1 MNDCL
6 RISFIAP
13 PLNMSGGI
21 KVMAIYAKALAER
34 GHRVVVVSPAQPALT
49 FKQRAKALING
60 EGWRQQPRH
69 APSHLDG
76 LDVDSRILAENRPV
90 TDQDVPDGDIVIA
103 TWWETAEWVAKLDAG
118 KGTKMYFVQHHEV
131 FPYLPVERVRATYR
145 LPLQKIVIA
154 KWLQDLMRDEYGD
167 ESAQLVSNAVDHRQ
181 FFAPPRTKQSKP
193 TVGFLYSLTP
203 FKGVDIA
210 MAAIRLVRQR
220 FPDLHVISFGIYPP
234 DEYFDTEIEF
244 HYSPPQTELRYLYA
258 RCDVWVTASRS
269 EGFNLPAMEAMA
281 CRTPVVATRTGWPEQ
296 GVVSGKN
303 GVLVDIDDVEGLADA
318 IGSIIS
324 LSESEWRR
332 VSEQA
337 YQTAADYSWENSIQQ
352 FEQVLARAA
361 DAQNLRRV
369 HCSA

>member
-1 MNDCL
+1 MINCL
-6 RISFIAP
+6 RINFISP

-34 GHRVVVVSPAQPALT
+34 GHKVVVVSPAQSAVS
-49 FKQRAKALING
+49 FQQRVKALLKG
-60 EGWRQQPRH
+60 EGWLKQPNH

-76 LDVDSRILAENRPV
+76 LGLDSRILPECRAV
-90 TDQDVPDGDIVIA
+90 TDHDVPDADVVIA
-103 TWWETAEWVAKLDAG
+103 TWWETAEWVAKLDES
-118 KGTKMYFVQHHEV
+118 KGAKMYFVQHHEV
-131 FPYLPVERVRATYR
+131 FSYLPVERVRATYR

-167 ESAQLVSNAVDHRQ
+167 ESAQLVSNAVDHQQ

-193 TVGFLYSLTP
+193 TVGFLYSTTP
-203 FKGVDIA
+203 FKGVDVA

-220 FPDLHVISFGIYPP
+220 FPDLHVIAFGIYQPP
-234 DEYFDTEIEF
+234 EQFDEEIEF
-244 HYSPPQTELRYLYA
+244 HYLPPQAELRNLYA

-296 GVVSGKN
+296 GVVSGTN
-303 GVLVDIDDVEGLADA
+303 GVLVDIGDVPGLADGIA
-318 IGSIIS
+318 SILS
-324 LSESEWRR
+324 LSESEWCA

-337 YQTAADYSWENSIQQ
+337 YQTAAAYSWESSIQQ
-352 FEQVLARAA
+352 FEQVLAHAA
-361 DAQNLRRV
+361 AAKNGSRFHLPV
-369 HCSA
+369 